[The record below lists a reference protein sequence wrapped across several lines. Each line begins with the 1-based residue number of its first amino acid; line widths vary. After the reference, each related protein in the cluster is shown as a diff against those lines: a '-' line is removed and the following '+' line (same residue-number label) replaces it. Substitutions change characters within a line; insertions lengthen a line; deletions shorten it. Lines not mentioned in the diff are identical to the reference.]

1 VLSRFH
7 PTGCASGL
15 LSIAA
20 HVALGAVIRSFVV
33 QPSPATNPTETSNEV
48 VVDATL
54 VPSTS
59 TTPVGA
65 GPSRARAP
73 SYEPVLV
80 LEKRARLRAP
90 APAATQKST
99 TGVVEAGATQSGV
112 DGGIVRGSASGPAG
126 AELAGDTTA
135 APPWIEV
142 TVPFG
147 EGMTPPSLIGGAA
160 RPSYT
165 REALEAKI
173 EGKVIARC
181 TITVEGRLT
190 DCRIL
195 KGLPFLDRAVLS
207 TLAAQRYTPVRYQGR
222 ARAVFY
228 TLTFRFE
235 LP

>member
-1 VLSRFH
+1 MVETAR
-7 PTGCASGL
+7 TAWL

-20 HVALGAVIRSFVV
+20 HVALGAAMRSYAAR
-33 QPSPATNPTETSNEV
+33 PSPATNPTETSKEV

-59 TTPVGA
+59 TAATPVE
-65 GPSRARAP
+65 PSEEPAR
-73 SYEPVLV
+73 VV
-80 LEKRARLRAP
+80 EKRARVRAP
-90 APAATQKST
+90 TPHATQKITSVPVVVSGT
-99 TGVVEAGATQSGV
+99 RGVESGV
-112 DGGIVRGSASGPAG
+112 AERDASGAPG
-126 AELAGDTTA
+126 AELAGDTAA
-135 APPWIEV
+135 APQRIDA

-147 EGMTPPSLIGGAA
+147 EGMTLPSLVAGAA

-181 TITVEGRLT
+181 TITVDGRLT
-190 DCRIL
+190 ECRIL

-207 TLAAQRYTPVRYQGR
+207 TLAEQRYTPVRYQGH
-222 ARAVFY
+222 AKEVFY